1 MERPTPPD
9 KRKESHMTRAK
20 KKVGQKTT
28 KPGKDIV
35 ASMAED
41 FREKLLKLVEKGIKD
56 MAIDLTG
63 VEMVDCVGLGILIAA
78 HNSLN
83 NAGGRLTIT
92 NVSQDIYRFFKTMR
106 VDQNFEVK
114 LVE

>member
-1 MERPTPPD
+1 MAN
-9 KRKESHMTRAK
+9 AK
-20 KKVGQKTT
+20 KKVGQKII

-41 FREKLLKLVEKGIKD
+41 FRKKLLKLVEKGIKD
-56 MAIDLTG
+56 LAVDLAG
-63 VEMVDCVGLGILIAA
+63 AEMVDSVGLGILIAA

-92 NVSQDIYRFFKTMR
+92 NASEDIYRLLKTMR
-106 VDQNFEVK
+106 VDQHFEVK